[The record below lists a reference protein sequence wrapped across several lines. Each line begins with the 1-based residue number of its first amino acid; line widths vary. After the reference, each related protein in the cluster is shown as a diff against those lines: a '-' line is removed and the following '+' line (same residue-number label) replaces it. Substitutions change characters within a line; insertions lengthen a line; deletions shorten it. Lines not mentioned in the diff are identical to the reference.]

1 MIMSQVRLE
10 TVSKHYGGEIAVDRV
25 SLTIG
30 EAEFVTLLGASGS
43 GKTTCLRMVA
53 GFVAPTAGR
62 VFIGDADVTG
72 LPPQKRDTAMVF
84 QQYALFPH
92 LNVAQNVA
100 FGLKVRRLPRAEVE
114 ARVRAVL
121 DLVQLGAYA
130 ERFPNQLS
138 GGQKQRVALARAV
151 VLNPKILLLDEPLG
165 ALDLKLREELQVEI
179 KRVQSALGVTTLFV
193 THDQGEAL
201 SMSDRIGVM
210 HRGRIVQIDTP
221 DALYRKPVNGIVARF
236 IGRITL
242 IPARLESTEEG
253 VCRLVNGT
261 GSGLAT
267 RSWPADARPGEDL
280 LLSIRPESYRFE
292 AANLNY
298 RPSVVERVIYQG
310 ATWLMHAKDEAGI
323 GHIVEFSA
331 SGPVPKLGE
340 TVPLS
345 WRAEDCR
352 AIRET

>member
-1 MIMSQVRLE
+1 MSQVRLD
-10 TVSKHYGGEIAVDRV
+10 TVSKHYGAELAVDRV

-53 GFVAPTAGR
+53 GFVAPTSGR
-62 VFIGDADVTG
+62 VFIGEADVTR

-92 LNVAQNVA
+92 LTVAQNVA
-100 FGLKVRRLPRAEVE
+100 FGLKVRRLPRAEIE
-114 ARVRAVL
+114 TRVREVL
-121 DLVQLGAYA
+121 DLVQLGAFA
-130 ERFPNQLS
+130 GRFPSQLS

-151 VLNPKILLLDEPLG
+151 VVRPKILLLDEPLG
-165 ALDLKLREELQVEI
+165 SLDLKLREELQVEI
-179 KRVQSALGVTTLFV
+179 KRVQTALGVTTLFV

-210 HRGRIVQIDTP
+210 HCGRIVQIDTP

-242 IPARLESTEEG
+242 LPARLYAIEDGE
-253 VCRLVNGT
+253 CRLVNGS
-261 GSGLAT
+261 GSGFAT
-267 RSWPADARPGEDL
+267 RSWPGDARPGEEL
-280 LLSIRPESYRFE
+280 LLSVRPESYRFE
-292 AANLNY
+292 TANVNY
-298 RPSVVERVIYQG
+298 RPSIVERVIYQG
-310 ATWLMHAKDEAGI
+310 ASWLMHARDETGI
-323 GHIVEFSA
+323 THIVECSA
-331 SGPVPKLGE
+331 SQPMPRVGE